1 MRICEGWRLVALTW
15 FNHIVACWSMVQ
27 HPHLCLWHFAGL
39 LRLGPIGATWS
50 MARSLQEKTST
61 RLGWQVKADR
71 TLLAAQSGEK
81 GLKKLVQGFW
91 ILEIYLKSCR
101 KRRPCNPNKAWQNWH
116 WKKGQKPAQALY
128 QNKELVPAAAATAAP
143 AARATGAE
151 REMENWWTWGK
162 HPPRQVTD
170 TAFGKSTCRS
180 DWTNRSDDMD
190 YTFNPK
196 TENFAYWSVKVSI
209 QCLQDFA
216 RSILLVKSLKPLGPS
231 PMVSPRCRSSPLIPG
246 CHPAATLTPARSRFL
261 DAPGGHGDEGR
272 RGACYAGKSPR
283 TMEV

>member
-81 GLKKLVQGFW
+81 GLKKLAQGFW
-91 ILEIYLKSCR
+91 ILEIYLTSCR
-101 KRRPCNPNKAWQNWH
+101 KRRPCNPNKAWQDWH

-162 HPPRQVTD
+162 HPPRQVTVWQNCSAYIIQHLGNQLVGRTEQID
-170 TAFGKSTCRS
+170 LMT
-180 DWTNRSDDMD
+180 WT
-190 YTFNPK
+190 
-196 TENFAYWSVKVSI
+196 
-209 QCLQDFA
+209 
-216 RSILLVKSLKPLGPS
+216 ILLTQRPRIS
-231 PMVSPRCRSSPLIPG
+231 PI
-246 CHPAATLTPARSRFL
+246 
-261 DAPGGHGDEGR
+261 DQ
-272 RGACYAGKSPR
+272 
-283 TMEV
+283 

>member
-128 QNKELVPAAAATAAP
+128 QNKELVP
-143 AARATGAE
+143 RQQQRQHQQQEQQEQKGRWRTGE
-151 REMENWWTWGK
+151 LEENIHPDRLPIQHLGNQLVGRTEQIDLMTWTIRLTQR
-162 HPPRQVTD
+162 PR
-170 TAFGKSTCRS
+170 
-180 DWTNRSDDMD
+180 
-190 YTFNPK
+190 
-196 TENFAYWSVKVSI
+196 I
-209 QCLQDFA
+209 
-216 RSILLVKSLKPLGPS
+216 S
-231 PMVSPRCRSSPLIPG
+231 PI
-246 CHPAATLTPARSRFL
+246 
-261 DAPGGHGDEGR
+261 DQ
-272 RGACYAGKSPR
+272 
-283 TMEV
+283 